1 MSETEPSLDHAFAW
15 LRAQQIA
22 PDPLAM
28 RQARAD
34 PDYDRRARA
43 VRDVFRTPAGEL
55 ALETILQ
62 ATIFRAPVDHRLP
75 TETEYL
81 RYAQLRTGQ
90 NQAAATILAYIAHA
104 KQLEKDD
111 HAPADVSV
119 DPSDVLAGGRAY
131 GGASAGAEPEP
142 GSWLDFLADGDPA
155 SAVR

>member
-22 PDPLAM
+22 PDPATM

-62 ATIFRAPVDHRLP
+62 ATLFRPPVDHRLP

-81 RYAQLRTGQ
+81 RYAQLRAGQ

-104 KQLEKDD
+104 KHLEKAD
-111 HAPADVSV
+111 HAPAPIPPEDTP
-119 DPSDVLAGGRAY
+119 DLLAGGRGY
-131 GGASAGAEPEP
+131 RRDDDGSEP
-142 GSWLDFLADGDPA
+142 GGWLDLLVDGDPDT
-155 SAVR
+155 AVR